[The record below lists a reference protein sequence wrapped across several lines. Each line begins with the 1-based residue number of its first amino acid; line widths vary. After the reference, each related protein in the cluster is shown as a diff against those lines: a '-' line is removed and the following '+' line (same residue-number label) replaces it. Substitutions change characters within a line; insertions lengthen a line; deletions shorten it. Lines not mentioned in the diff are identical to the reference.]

1 MQIRVRKKDTENET
15 NMDGKNIQSGLSEP
29 GESTPIKYIP
39 YPHEEKI
46 EVYIR
51 EVIRVHIGDLPAV
64 KHSFEMWAKQW
75 D

>member
-1 MQIRVRKKDTENET
+1 
-15 NMDGKNIQSGLSEP
+15 MDSQDIQQGSSEQGKSEVLR
-29 GESTPIKYIP
+29 YVP

-64 KHSFEMWAKQW
+64 KHSFEQWAKQW